1 MWQVVM
7 AGDQVVSAHCRRGS
21 NSRTGER
28 VWEDSG
34 HPDSTLLA
42 SCTRYLLFVF
52 MLFCSSLH
60 CAAACPSPQTGS

>member
-28 VWEDSG
+28 VWENSA
-34 HPDSTLLA
+34 HPGSTLLA
-42 SCTRYLLFVF
+42 SCTRYWLLV
-52 MLFCSSLH
+52 LFCSSLH
-60 CAAACPSPQTGS
+60 CTAACPFPPTGS